1 MLDGRMKYREVGQ
14 TGIEISEIGFGTWEL
29 GGKEWGDISDVDALA
44 VLRYAYDHGINFYD
58 TANVYG
64 PGRSEELLGQA
75 FEGVD
80 DVVIATKVAFPLSTD
95 GYIVAGGDPPIHN
108 LSREAILKE
117 CDQSLR
123 RLRRESIDIYQM
135 HRPPKHD
142 EWDEAFGAME
152 ELKQAGKI
160 RYYGVAL
167 GSMADGLKAI
177 RENDIVALM
186 TTFNCLDQTPLE
198 ELLPA
203 AAANGVSVLARVPLA
218 SGFLTGTLT
227 VDTKFAWNDKR
238 GVIPREEYL
247 AQLKRAEKLRFLER
261 EPEVNSMAEGALK
274 FVLAHDAVSSVVVGM
289 MRPHEVDQNLAA
301 SGASLS
307 TVALDRI
314 HELYQTESR

>member
-1 MLDGRMKYREVGQ
+1 
-14 TGIEISEIGFGTWEL
+14 
-29 GGKEWGDISDVDALA
+29 
-44 VLRYAYDHGINFYD
+44 
-58 TANVYG
+58 
-64 PGRSEELLGQA
+64 
-75 FEGVD
+75 
-80 DVVIATKVAFPLSTD
+80 
-95 GYIVAGGDPPIHN
+95 
-108 LSREAILKE
+108 
-117 CDQSLR
+117 
-123 RLRRESIDIYQM
+123 
-135 HRPPKHD
+135 
-142 EWDEAFGAME
+142 ME